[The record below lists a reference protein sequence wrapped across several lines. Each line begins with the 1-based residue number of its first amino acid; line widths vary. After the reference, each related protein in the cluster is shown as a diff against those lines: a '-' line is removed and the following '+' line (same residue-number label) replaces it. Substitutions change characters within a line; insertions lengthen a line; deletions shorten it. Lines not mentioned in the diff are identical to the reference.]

1 MIPSVFEVTNSV
13 IQHLLQMRAMS
24 FTCMGEEREVFVG
37 RKPLHAYIA
46 AIASLIKE
54 GHHSFRIIGRG
65 RSLERVAD
73 VAQVCLHRSGKIA
86 STLPPMVLGQV
97 EIDTEVLPREDG
109 GTSRVS
115 VLRVEILCEDADGLV
130 DADE

>member
-1 MIPSVFEVTNSV
+1 MTLASEHRF
-13 IQHLLQMRAMS
+13 QMRAIS
-24 FTCMGEEREVFVG
+24 FLFMPEVREVFVG

-54 GHHSFRIIGRG
+54 GHHSFRVIGRG
-65 RSLERVAD
+65 RSIERVAD

-86 STLPPMVLGQV
+86 STLPPMVLGAV

-115 VLRVEILCEDADGLV
+115 VLRVELMCEDADGLV